1 MNAQVVIITGMSLVT
16 SLALT
21 PGSAWATCLAVSAVW
36 KASAEFASLGP
47 TQAMTEQEL
56 LLRPGC
62 MTSKARAW
70 RGISREALASGM
82 CPSNEADAID
92 AWHPWVQVTR
102 MGWKLDQAD
111 SLEIYTLLLLIC
123 TCQLRR
129 AGEAHEGTGSQ
140 QHGFIS
146 SVKVGVERI
155 QVNFALPG
163 VNGTWDGNPPL
174 DVSWGCRLMMF
185 SLVQYLV
192 PPLHV

>member
-1 MNAQVVIITGMSLVT
+1 MCAQKRGCAHLGRGRAHGNIPARTWGGDVRKERKLHVGSVSPVGKPKSGL
-16 SLALT
+16 SPSFT
-21 PGSAWATCLAVSAVW
+21 PWGSRPDSAVT
-36 KASAEFASLGP
+36 P
-47 TQAMTEQEL
+47 
-56 LLRPGC
+56 LR
-62 MTSKARAW
+62 
-70 RGISREALASGM
+70 
-82 CPSNEADAID
+82 
-92 AWHPWVQVTR
+92 VTR